1 MSAKSTLIPI
11 PETAERLGGVA
22 HLTVRRLIKARKL
35 RAVHVGRRV
44 MVREQDL
51 ERYLDDNEV
60 VRAGAHREVQ
70 S

>member
-11 PETAERLGGVA
+11 PETAERLGHVA
-22 HLTVRRLIKARKL
+22 ELTVRRLIKAGKL
-35 RAVHVGRRV
+35 RAVHVGRRI

-51 ERYLDDNEV
+51 EKYLDQN
-60 VRAGAHREVQ
+60 EVQ

>member
-1 MSAKSTLIPI
+1 MSAKSILIPI

-22 HLTVRRLIKARKL
+22 VLTVRRLIKARKL

-44 MVREQDL
+44 MVREADL
-51 ERYLDDNEV
+51 EKYLDDNEV
-60 VRAGAHREVQ
+60 Q

>member
-1 MSAKSTLIPI
+1 MPAPSILIPI
-11 PETAERLGGVA
+11 PETAERLGHVA
-22 HLTVRRLIKARKL
+22 ELTVRRLIKAGKL

-51 ERYLDDNEV
+51 EKYLDDNEV
-60 VRAGAHREVQ
+60 Q